1 MIRACARSLTPDSPP
16 KVRTKKVKK
25 VIINIDQ
32 VRRVLRV
39 AGLVVILTMANA
51 SIQALVAQTQ
61 YHLKEVHAEIQV
73 VDQKIGWLQ
82 CEMASRITQQQ
93 IARLSR
99 DREEAN
105 QREQTALARLSP
117 SLVLPPTVLTID
129 PTTPFPEKT
138 VTAKIYDWV
147 SGVGRTL
154 AEGVFTE

>member
-61 YHLKEVHAEIQV
+61 YHLKEVQAEIQV

-105 QREQTALARLSP
+105 QREQTALAHLSP